1 MKVGRVEVHMID
13 ATAIKALTQR
23 DGRKAS
29 LALLRDWTGIIVAI
43 ALARWANNP
52 LVTIAALWVIGAF
65 QYALGDA
72 LLHEASHGNLFAN
85 KKLND
90 RLDVLYGL
98 PFLRTMEAF
107 KTEHLRHHGQ
117 LGKAGDYLV
126 EDYRRFGLDRPHNVL
141 WIWVLRPLIG
151 WPAWYYLRQMR
162 GLPRKSAIRLA
173 LAWGAA
179 FLIAALVGG
188 LGLFLLYWV
197 LPLLWCRY
205 AFFYWSEIADH
216 HNTLAGVRTRVHPVL
231 NWFQHNKGYHA
242 AHHRFPAVP
251 WFNLP
256 LAHRELDQVEVADIS
271 ANPLQTWWHLHRA
284 PDKVADPVSQAG

>member
-1 MKVGRVEVHMID
+1 METAVID

-23 DGRKAS
+23 DGRKAT
-29 LALLRDWTGIIVAI
+29 LAILRDWIGIFAAI
-43 ALARWANNP
+43 ALSRWADS
-52 LVTIAALWVIGAF
+52 LAVTIAALWVIGAF

-72 LLHEASHGNLFAN
+72 LLHEGAHGNLFAN

-90 RLDVLYGL
+90 RMDIVYGL
-98 PFLRTMEAF
+98 PFLRTMESF

-117 LGKAGDYLV
+117 LGKTGDYLV
-126 EDYRRFGLDRPHNVL
+126 DDYHRFGLDRPHSVL
-141 WIWVLRPLIG
+141 WIWLLRPLTG
-151 WPAWYYLRQMR
+151 WPAWHYLGQLR
-162 GLPRKSAIRLA
+162 GLSPRSATRLSITWGLA
-173 LAWGAA
+173 LLVAA
-179 FLIAALVGG
+179 AVGG

-216 HNTLAGVRTRVHPVL
+216 HNTLQGTRTRLHPL
-231 NWFQHNKGYHA
+231 PNWFQHNKGYHA

-256 LAHRELDQVEVADIS
+256 AAHRELDMIEAADLS
-271 ANPLQTWWHLHRA
+271 VSPLQTWRQLRRSPAVAAA
-284 PDKVADPVSQAG
+284 PTPQVG

>member
-1 MKVGRVEVHMID
+1 MID
-13 ATAIKALTQR
+13 AAAIKILTAR
-23 DGRKAS
+23 NGRKAV
-29 LALLRDWTGIIVAI
+29 LAILRDWAGIFAAI
-43 ALARWANNP
+43 AIAWWAESLP
-52 LVTIAALWVIGAF
+52 VTLIAVWVIGAF

-72 LLHEASHGNLFAN
+72 LLHEGAHGNLFAD
-85 KKLND
+85 KKRNE
-90 RLDVLYGL
+90 RLDVIYGL

-126 EDYRRFGLDRPHNVL
+126 EDYRRFGLGRPHNVA
-141 WIWVLRPLIG
+141 WVWLLRPLTG

-162 GLPRKSAIRLA
+162 GLSRKSATRLA
-173 LAWGAA
+173 VAWGGA
-179 FLIAALVGG
+179 FVVATATG
-188 LGLFLLYWV
+188 LLGPFLLYWV

-216 HNTLAGVRTRVHPVL
+216 HNAVAGTRTRFHPVL

-256 LAHRELDQVEVADIS
+256 AAHGQLDQIEEADLS
-271 ANPLQTWWHLHRA
+271 SGPMETWRQLQRPPAL
-284 PDKVADPVSQAG
+284 VSVGSVI